1 MADYF
6 PLCACVCIIICPN
19 VLTHSSFD
27 GRLGCLRVLA
37 IVNNSEVNIPRQIS
51 IFLFFSADNP
61 RGIAGSIFHFLRK
74 LHMFSTVA
82 APIYIPTKGAQ
93 GFLFLRIL
101 VNTCRFLLFWWQ
113 PFSQVCS
120 DIALWFWFAFPWW
133 FSVLS
138 IFIFPCACCLG
149 KCLFR
154 SSVHFLIGIVWVFAI
169 ELYEFFIYFGF

>member
-1 MADYF
+1 MGPLSLAPAGKPSGPPMLLQMTSFCSFFMADYF

-101 VNTCRFLLFWWQ
+101 VNTCRFLLF
-113 PFSQVCS
+113 
-120 DIALWFWFAFPWW
+120 
-133 FSVLS
+133 
-138 IFIFPCACCLG
+138 
-149 KCLFR
+149 
-154 SSVHFLIGIVWVFAI
+154 
-169 ELYEFFIYFGF
+169 